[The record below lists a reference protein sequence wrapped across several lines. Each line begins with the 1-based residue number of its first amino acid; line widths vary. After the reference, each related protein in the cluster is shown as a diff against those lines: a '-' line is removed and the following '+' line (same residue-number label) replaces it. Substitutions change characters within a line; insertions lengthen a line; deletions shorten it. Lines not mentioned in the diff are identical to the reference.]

1 MSHFTGA
8 RPCLSTSLTTISLF
22 DVASVLQ
29 DGSTWMS
36 EEFDVFAS
44 LDEVRYT
51 TWKQRRANSSVPCVD
66 GSEMV
71 DDVRL
76 VRAEVYSPSDA
87 TNKQT
92 DVLTKAAIEVWC
104 KGMLKTLKE
113 GQSAR
118 YLSGGEFGIDKQTE
132 EMKKHL
138 KHT

>member
-1 MSHFTGA
+1 
-8 RPCLSTSLTTISLF
+8 
-22 DVASVLQ
+22 
-29 DGSTWMS
+29 MS

-51 TWKQRRANSSVPCVD
+51 TWKQRRASSRTPCVD
-66 GSEMV
+66 GSEKV
-71 DDVRL
+71 HDVRL
-76 VRAEVYSPSDA
+76 VRAEVYNPSDA

-92 DVLTKAAIEVWC
+92 DALTKTAIEVWC

-132 EMKKHL
+132 VMKNHL

>member
-1 MSHFTGA
+1 MSPLA
-8 RPCLSTSLTTISLF
+8 LIP
-22 DVASVLQ
+22 Q
-29 DGSTWMS
+29 DGSTWMN

-44 LDEVRYT
+44 LDEERYT
-51 TWKQRRANSSVPCVD
+51 TWKQRRANSRAPCVD
-66 GSEMV
+66 GTAMM

-76 VRAEVYSPSDA
+76 VRAEVYRPSDA

-92 DVLTKAAIEVWC
+92 DTLTKAAIEVWC